1 MNNDL
6 YNNHSSESSNMYIA
20 NKRYPHLNKYIKR
33 SYIKDK
39 HKAMLD
45 TKSKGNKTIFFDS
58 DNELRPSNQ
67 KDLLIS
73 KAISKYPTNYAPGPN
88 PYNDGIIQG
97 YYVNAPEDPRYIR
110 RNQYQYPLREIDDDN
125 DDQMNS
131 DCYERNIENGGEDI
145 EDDEGNEGDFEG
157 EGDIDVENGKE
168 YLEVS
173 PQSAANYYNDYVG
186 DGIVRNNIPNYS
198 PDSNGQNVRY
208 YKKKKLNLYS
218 NNNFNNYEQEN
229 ENEND
234 DEQYIIESPQDNYNM
249 NRQPYRKRRVL
260 GNLGD
265 SASSE
270 AYANNINQNNQSPEN
285 YSRIYIKPKTRY
297 NRNMNN
303 ANNNNGISTEERGIE
318 SQRESPNN
326 DLKNGSYLRKPPYH
340 YEESDE
346 NDTNKYNKLNNYDED
361 SINVVE
367 PPLYN
372 HPLNEE
378 KKGGKVDLN
387 NYALLKNRGKKEE
400 YNDDEER
407 DDLDD
412 DYEIN
417 EEKIIYIIKLQ
428 RKVKS
433 HIKTR
438 ENKITKIQSIWRGR
452 STRKIMKLYHDL
464 EEFIFLISMVNFNHF
479 SDNFFFFINQLFNV
493 YKAKTLKNQIDSP
506 EEEKE
511 DDQNENENE
520 EEEDEKKDDNEKGKK
535 NYDKLLNDYNNLQEK
550 YNDLINNRNNIS
562 SHKKNINNDIISV
575 PGETTIG
582 TIKTDTRKF
591 PKFRPQNNSISIIN
605 NENITFSNDNDEN
618 RDYDKHFYTPNQED
632 EDSFN
637 DGSKDKRFSYSSI
650 HSEENSKYFD
660 NEQPGKGTTSGK
672 RIILKTKGFKNPKI
686 GLLSLNKKKERGLS
700 YSPSS
705 RGNSANKNI
714 QNDSQIETRINN
726 ISIVPKHEDEFEIA
740 PVGKEFD
747 IIDPKQIEENIYDK
761 YASNFGK
768 DLRIV
773 KNNKINIKNPN
784 GKKPYCFDNDKIFP
798 ENENN
803 LELVA
808 PKKTDEQKIND
819 ILDNERLLEQMK
831 KKIKPAKKK
840 LEQHYGDSISLKN
853 DKNLDDLTEN
863 VKKVENEI
871 EQNINNLEI
880 LQNGQKNFDPSKLDL
895 DSNELFLGEEK
906 NMLKKKKLNKIVP
919 RFEYSINIKKIKKLK
934 REPNSFSQ
942 EKKLPIFDTEINN
955 SFTIKNKSPKTE
967 DKQLGFPKNKMMIDS
982 VYNSEFSL
990 IESQPQPVTGQ
1001 KPTETEKKL
1010 VYLPFSDNAFKRLRR
1025 SKRTKD
1031 TYFTIEGEPLEN
1043 KDLSKT
1049 NENNFIIKSEYI
1061 YIETNDEHPII
1072 IEKPVKETI
1081 IIEKPNEDAKRFN
1094 DDKVKLSN
1102 EDNFDIKADKNK
1114 NKYLEDIEKNELT
1127 IPSEISH
1134 KKKIANKWADLN
1146 PIANEEF
1153 SLGNFYEYEN
1163 ENEEEQEDQIP
1174 EEQNENNASLDI
1186 NINEQFEVIDD
1197 KKEKQ
1202 KNYVQSK
1209 ENDIK
1214 LRGHPAKKE
1223 EKDSQADIRPGKS
1236 TIQTIINKN
1245 IFVNN
1250 ENVAE
1255 NAFSIHGTK
1264 PKEEKKEIPLM
1275 KDSNCQL
1282 NINRKRKSVK
1292 DNEATADL
1300 KPIKEFD
1307 NIEHMNNDD
1316 FAIKS
1321 AKKQKNEAGT
1331 EITAELKE
1339 IQRKEIPLENIKNED
1354 INIKGEKKQT
1364 KETETTVDN
1373 DLNKIEPSNKNELMY
1388 SPDKKKVDNIISK
1401 ADNLDIFAPE
1411 KEKIFEPSKIENINL
1426 ESRNKSFPVLDIN
1439 NCFNQTINGKV
1450 KEKPVIVKKVSFTF
1464 KPIKKDNK
1472 YLIDTNELLI
1482 KSGPKKKEKK
1492 SFNILDRDKSEEYN
1506 VMGKQQNKD
1515 KKSKRKKIK
1524 ESETQ
1529 TEDDLNNLIPDNND
1543 NIIFEPSLNKR
1554 KENDMDERD
1563 QFIIEGL
1570 DKNIRLEMEYL
1581 DDVIIEQNKKKPFSN
1596 LDFDKCH
1603 DEIFKGKEKILLKL
1617 INNEPI
1623 VLSGKER
1630 DDLLELIQNEPI
1642 AFDGKEKEDMLK
1654 YIKNESIIIEGKEKP
1669 NLHFI
1674 NNEPIELKGED
1685 KNKNLDTINNEPIIL
1700 DGENI
1705 KIKSKKKKMKDAETT
1720 TDKDINNNL
1729 VHNDND
1735 QFTYDAVK
1743 PEKKDNKDL
1752 QLEKQKSLNI
1762 KQEPLNKE
1770 FDKDAL
1776 ELFHPENVEVIPEEK
1791 RPENA
1796 NKNNSIDFVDNIEI
1810 KGESNSD
1817 DKNLEKTKNNI
1828 VKVYKAM
1835 KLKNAL
1841 TKSIKNKKD
1850 FIDKLKDLENDDK
1863 NKFSCTSNDQIELL
1877 GDKNEKQYLQLD
1889 KQPQEQFTI
1898 KNKKKKL
1905 NEISTQITDEL
1916 NNINKIQKDEFSL
1929 VGIDKEN
1936 KEKDNNESEEKI
1948 NKESELISDKDKEN
1962 KDQEKP
1968 KKKRKIRKS
1977 KKKRI

>member
-1 MNNDL
+1 
-6 YNNHSSESSNMYIA
+6 
-20 NKRYPHLNKYIKR
+20 
-33 SYIKDK
+33 
-39 HKAMLD
+39 
-45 TKSKGNKTIFFDS
+45 
-58 DNELRPSNQ
+58 
-67 KDLLIS
+67 
-73 KAISKYPTNYAPGPN
+73 
-88 PYNDGIIQG
+88 
-97 YYVNAPEDPRYIR
+97 
-110 RNQYQYPLREIDDDN
+110 
-125 DDQMNS
+125 
-131 DCYERNIENGGEDI
+131 
-145 EDDEGNEGDFEG
+145 
-157 EGDIDVENGKE
+157 
-168 YLEVS
+168 
-173 PQSAANYYNDYVG
+173 
-186 DGIVRNNIPNYS
+186 
-198 PDSNGQNVRY
+198 
-208 YKKKKLNLYS
+208 
-218 NNNFNNYEQEN
+218 
-229 ENEND
+229 
-234 DEQYIIESPQDNYNM
+234 
-249 NRQPYRKRRVL
+249 
-260 GNLGD
+260 
-265 SASSE
+265 
-270 AYANNINQNNQSPEN
+270 
-285 YSRIYIKPKTRY
+285 
-297 NRNMNN
+297 
-303 ANNNNGISTEERGIE
+303 
-318 SQRESPNN
+318 
-326 DLKNGSYLRKPPYH
+326 
-340 YEESDE
+340 
-346 NDTNKYNKLNNYDED
+346 
-361 SINVVE
+361 
-367 PPLYN
+367 
-372 HPLNEE
+372 
-378 KKGGKVDLN
+378 
-387 NYALLKNRGKKEE
+387 
-400 YNDDEER
+400 
-407 DDLDD
+407 
-412 DYEIN
+412 
-417 EEKIIYIIKLQ
+417 
-428 RKVKS
+428 
-433 HIKTR
+433 
-438 ENKITKIQSIWRGR
+438 
-452 STRKIMKLYHDL
+452 
-464 EEFIFLISMVNFNHF
+464 MVNFNHF
-479 SDNFFFFINQLFNV
+479 SDNFFYFINQLFNV
-493 YKAKTLKNQIDSP
+493 YKAKTLKNQNDSP

-511 DDQNENENE
+511 DNQNENENE
-520 EEEDEKKDDNEKGKK
+520 EEEDEKKDNNEKGKK

-562 SHKKNINNDIISV
+562 SQKKNINNDIISV

-591 PKFRPQNNSISIIN
+591 PKFRPQNNSTSIIN

-618 RDYDKHFYTPNQED
+618 RDYDRHFYTPNQED

-660 NEQPGKGTTSGK
+660 NEQPGKGPTSGK
-672 RIILKTKGFKNPKI
+672 RINLKTKGLKNQKI

-740 PVGKEFD
+740 PKEKEFD
-747 IIDPKQIEENIYDK
+747 IIDPKQLEENIYDK
-761 YASNFGK
+761 YTSNFGK

-773 KNNKINIKNPN
+773 KNNKINLKNPN
-784 GKKPYCFDNDKIFP
+784 GKKPYCFDNDNIFP
-798 ENENN
+798 ENENS

-831 KKIKPAKKK
+831 KRIKPQKKK
-840 LEQHYGDSISLKN
+840 LVQHYGDSISLKN
-853 DKNLDDLTEN
+853 DKNLDDYLAEN

-895 DSNELFLGEEK
+895 ESNELFLGEEK
-906 NMLKKKKLNKIVP
+906 NMLKKKNLNKIVP
-919 RFEYSINIKKIKKLK
+919 RFEYSINIKKIKRLK

-942 EKKLPIFDTEINN
+942 EKKLPILDTEINN

-967 DKQLGFPKNKMMIDS
+967 DKQVGFPKDKMMIDS

-990 IESQPQPVTGQ
+990 IESQPQQATDQ
-1001 KPTETEKKL
+1001 KPTKTEKKV
-1010 VYLPFSDNAFKRLRR
+1010 VYLPFADNAFKRLRR

-1061 YIETNDEHPII
+1061 YYETNDEYPII

-1081 IIEKPNEDAKRFN
+1081 IIEKPNEDARRFN

-1102 EDNFDIKADKNK
+1102 EDNFDIKANK
-1114 NKYLEDIEKNELT
+1114 KKYLEDIEKNELT

-1134 KKKIANKWADLN
+1134 KKIIVNKWADLN
-1146 PIANEEF
+1146 PIASEEF
-1153 SLGNFYEYEN
+1153 SLGNFKEY
-1163 ENEEEQEDQIP
+1163 ENEEEQEDKIP
-1174 EEQNENNASLDI
+1174 EDQNEDNASLDI
-1186 NINEQFEVIDD
+1186 NINAQFEVIDD

-1214 LRGHPAKKE
+1214 LRGHPAKTE
-1223 EKDSQADIRPGKS
+1223 EKDAQADIRPGK
-1236 TIQTIINKN
+1236 TTLQTIINKN
-1245 IFVNN
+1245 KFVNN

-1321 AKKQKNEAGT
+1321 AKKQKNDAET
-1331 EITAELKE
+1331 EITGDLKE
-1339 IQRKEIPLENIKNED
+1339 IQRKEIPLENVKNED

-1364 KETETTVDN
+1364 KEMETAVDN

-1388 SPDKKKVDNIISK
+1388 SPNKKKVDNIISK
-1401 ADNLDIFAPE
+1401 GDNLDIFAPE

-1426 ESRNKSFPVLDIN
+1426 ESRNKSFPMLDIS
-1439 NCFNQTINGKV
+1439 NCFNQTINGKE
-1450 KEKPVIVKKVSFTF
+1450 KEKPVINKNESFTF
-1464 KPIKKDNK
+1464 NPNKKDKK

-1482 KSGPKKKEKK
+1482 KSVPKKKEIR
-1492 SFNILDRDKSEEYN
+1492 SFNNLDIDKSEEYN
-1506 VMGKQQNKD
+1506 VMGKQQKKD

-1529 TEDDLNNLIPDNND
+1529 TEDDLINLIPDNK
-1543 NIIFEPSLNKR
+1543 IFEPSLNKR

-1563 QFIIEGL
+1563 QFLIEGI
-1570 DKNIRLEMEYL
+1570 DRNIGLEMEYL

-1596 LDFDKCH
+1596 LDLDKCN
-1603 DEIFKGKEKILLKL
+1603 DEMFKGKEKILLKL
-1617 INNEPI
+1617 TNNEPI

-1642 AFDGKEKEDMLK
+1642 AFDGKE
-1654 YIKNESIIIEGKEKP
+1654 KEKP

-1705 KIKSKKKKMKDAETT
+1705 KIKPKKKKMKDAETT
-1720 TDKDINNNL
+1720 IDNDLNNNL

-1776 ELFHPENVEVIPEEK
+1776 ELFNPENVEVIPEEK

-1796 NKNNSIDFVDNIEI
+1796 
-1810 KGESNSD
+1810 
-1817 DKNLEKTKNNI
+1817 
-1828 VKVYKAM
+1828 
-1835 KLKNAL
+1835 
-1841 TKSIKNKKD
+1841 
-1850 FIDKLKDLENDDK
+1850 KLKDLENDDK
-1863 NKFSCTSNDQIELL
+1863 NKFSCTANDQIELL

-1898 KNKKKKL
+1898 KHKKKKL
-1905 NEISTQITDEL
+1905 NEIATEITDEL
-1916 NNINKIQKDEFSL
+1916 NNINKIQNDEFSL

-1936 KEKDNNESEEKI
+1936 EEKENSESEENI
-1948 NKESELISDKDKEN
+1948 NKESEIISDKDKEN

-1968 KKKRKIRKS
+1968 KKKRKIKQS
-1977 KKKRI
+1977 KKKEFNNLNNINENSFSIIDPDNLNDEKDMKDKKKKQKVKTREETTQTPKLRPPSKKPQNVIFHEIKTIIKKDKKPLNIYDASKQYNVQFHAKGDTPKQIKRITEEEKEESEEDDRK